1 MMNVIKYIYL
11 LSIFFI
17 LNHSF
22 LNAELKLPDSTIV
35 NWEILH
41 DDKIWA

>member
-1 MMNVIKYIYL
+1 MMNVVKYIYL

-22 LNAELKLPDSTIV
+22 LNAELKLPDSTIG
-35 NWEILH
+35 NWEI
-41 DDKIWA
+41 